1 MKSLKSSR
9 SDRSGIIT
17 RIVQNYDCYLFLIPV
32 FVIFLLTV
40 VFPIVYS
47 GTLSFFRYG
56 IVGKPVFIGI
66 RNYQRIIASSP
77 FWVSLRNTV
86 VMVAVIVPVG
96 MLFSLSLATV
106 LNRPLKGRSFCRLSF
121 FIPYI
126 TTMVVVALIWKWMYS
141 PNWGL
146 INEMIG
152 YLGFAPRNWLGD
164 PKIAI
169 FSVIFLMI
177 WKNVGYN
184 MILFLAGL
192 QSIPNAYYEAA
203 RIDGAGSWA
212 QFLYITVP
220 LLRPIFLF
228 IIVISTIGA
237 FQVFDSIYVMTHGG
251 PGYSTTT
258 LAFSIYLNV
267 FDRLRMGYGSAMSV
281 ILAIII
287 FILSYVELKYLRTE
301 GT

>member
-1 MKSLKSSR
+1 MMPFKSLR
-9 SDRSGIIT
+9 SDKSGIVT
-17 RIVQNYDCYLFLIPV
+17 RILQNYDCYIFLIPI
-32 FVIFLLTV
+32 FVIFVLTV

-56 IVGKPVFIGI
+56 VVGKPVFLGI

-77 FWVSLRNTV
+77 FWISLKNTV
-86 VMVAVIVPVG
+86 VMVAVIVPIG
-96 MLFSLSLATV
+96 ILFSLGLATL
-106 LNRPLKGRSFCRLSF
+106 LNKPLKARGFCRLSF

-146 INEMIG
+146 INQMIG

-164 PKIAI
+164 PKLAI

-192 QSIPNAYYEAA
+192 QSIPATYYEAA

-251 PGYSTTT
+251 PGYATTT
-258 LAFSIYLNV
+258 LAFSIYLNA
-267 FDRLRMGYGSAMSV
+267 FDRLRFGYGSAMAV

>member
-1 MKSLKSSR
+1 MKSLKNLR
-9 SDRSGIIT
+9 FYRSGIVA
-17 RIVQNYDCYLFLIPV
+17 RIVQNYDCYIFLIPV
-32 FVIFLLTV
+32 FVIFTLTV

-47 GTLSFFRYG
+47 GSLSFFRYG
-56 IVGKPVFIGI
+56 IIGKPVFIGI
-66 RNYQRIIASSP
+66 RNYQRIIASST
-77 FWVSLRNTV
+77 FWISLKNTV
-86 VMVAVIVPVG
+86 MIVVVIVPIG
-96 MLFSLSLATV
+96 ILFSLSLATL
-106 LNRPLKGRSFCRLSF
+106 LNKPLKGRSFYRLSF
-121 FIPYI
+121 FIPYV

-146 INEMIG
+146 INQLIG

-169 FSVIFLMI
+169 FSIIFLLI

-192 QSIPNAYYEAA
+192 QSIPVAYYEVA

-212 QFLYITVP
+212 QFLYITLP
-220 LLRPIFLF
+220 LLKPIFLF
-228 IIVISTIGA
+228 IVVISTIGA
-237 FQVFDSIYVMTHGG
+237 FQLFDSIYVMTHGG

-258 LAFSIYLNV
+258 VAFSIYMNT
-267 FDRLRMGYGSAMSV
+267 FDRLRFGYGSALAV

-287 FILSYVELKYLRTE
+287 FVLSYIELKYLRSE
-301 GT
+301 KI